1 MQLEENNFFSGRL
14 QKLGEGEEKRNEII
28 NQLNTCVINDEK
40 RESKSLNTNRE
51 LFRFMLPIPS
61 LFLVKLE
68 KNQEQEQI
76 KEQEQY

>member
-28 NQLNTCVINDEK
+28 NQLNTCVINNEK
-40 RESKSLNTNRE
+40 RESKSLNTNCE

-61 LFLVKLE
+61 LVFVKIRE
-68 KNQEQEQI
+68 ESRAGAD
-76 KEQEQY
+76 